1 MNRYLICCNGVTEWH
16 TCTKEAICLLAKR
29 IANAYNNIVEVESFN
44 GIGVKYMQ
52 FYPELW

>member
-29 IANAYNNIVEVESFN
+29 IASVYNSIVEVESFN
-44 GIGVKYMQ
+44 GIGIKYMQ
-52 FYPELW
+52 FYPKEW